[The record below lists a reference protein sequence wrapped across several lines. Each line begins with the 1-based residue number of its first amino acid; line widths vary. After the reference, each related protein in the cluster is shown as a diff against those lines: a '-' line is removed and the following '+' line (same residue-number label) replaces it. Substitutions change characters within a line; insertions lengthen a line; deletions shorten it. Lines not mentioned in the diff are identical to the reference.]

1 MDVILFHILINLSVS
16 KRLYM
21 RLINVVMTCLYG
33 SIDYNICMKVFERFK
48 LLKTNS
54 TNPRSM
60 YLIKL
65 Q

>member
-1 MDVILFHILINLSVS
+1 MDVILFHILINFSVS

>member
-1 MDVILFHILINLSVS
+1 MGIILFHILINLSVS

>member
-1 MDVILFHILINLSVS
+1 
-16 KRLYM
+16 M